1 MNLPKLAIASLGGT
15 VSMQARA
22 VGEGV
27 VPTVSG
33 ATLLAS
39 IPELRTQAHVTVET
53 LGMLPSASLDFA
65 FLLSVLCW
73 ANYQVEQGAVGVV
86 ITQGTDTLEES
97 ATFFDLLWE
106 HDEPLVLTGAMR
118 SATQAGADGPG
129 NLLDACRVGLAQD
142 SRRRGVQVVMNGQIH
157 SAQAVRKTD
166 SMALQAFSSPIVGP
180 TGLLR
185 EGSVYYLR
193 SRSQRHVLPVQH
205 QTAQKV
211 ALLQASLS
219 ADTLLLDNILTLGYD
234 GLVIASFGA
243 GHLSETWTASIDAI
257 AKKIPVII
265 ATRCGSGSTARSTYG
280 FKGGEM
286 DLVRR
291 GALMAGFVCPRK
303 ARILLWL
310 LLGCERQDDVS
321 RYLKENVQFQ

>member
-106 HDEPLVLTGAMR
+106 HDEPLVSPAR
-118 SATQAGADGPG
+118 CVRQP
-129 NLLDACRVGLAQD
+129 
-142 SRRRGVQVVMNGQIH
+142 RRGPMGRATCWMLAG
-157 SAQAVRKTD
+157 SAWR
-166 SMALQAFSSPIVGP
+166 
-180 TGLLR
+180 R
-185 EGSVYYLR
+185 
-193 SRSQRHVLPVQH
+193 
-205 QTAQKV
+205 TA
-211 ALLQASLS
+211 
-219 ADTLLLDNILTLGYD
+219 
-234 GLVIASFGA
+234 A
-243 GHLSETWTASIDAI
+243 GE
-257 AKKIPVII
+257 V
-265 ATRCGSGSTARSTYG
+265 
-280 FKGGEM
+280 FK
-286 DLVRR
+286 
-291 GALMAGFVCPRK
+291 
-303 ARILLWL
+303 W
-310 LLGCERQDDVS
+310 
-321 RYLKENVQFQ
+321 

>member
-193 SRSQRHVLPVQH
+193 SRSQRHVLPVPH

-265 ATRCGSGSTARSTYG
+265 ATRCGSGSTASSTYG